1 MSDNLLDLINSK
13 VIQDGESLILERGDM
28 DSVDI
33 ANYF

>member
-13 VIQDGESLILERGDM
+13 VIQDGEALIMERGNM

-33 ANYF
+33 NNYL